1 MRLSRPIIVLLLV
14 TVCVLSGQY
23 LTLTHTAEQT
33 VRSALT
39 QATQL
44 SNETVAR
51 LFVNTALQTI
61 IGKLPLSP
69 RLDADAEVAD
79 DDFEFVDQTIREFI
93 LGSDVVKVKIFNKA
107 GRVLYSTDASQ
118 IGSNSSSSPF
128 FRSAVSGMTTSLMSH
143 RGDFHAAAGQIFDR
157 DLISSYVPIRGN
169 NELIIGVVELYTDRT
184 PAIQQVKASTMEFS
198 AFVALFSCVL
208 ALLFA
213 GLIWL
218 QSTEGT

>member
-14 TVCVLSGQY
+14 TVCLLSGQY

-44 SNETVAR
+44 SNETVTR
-51 LFVNTALQTI
+51 LFVNSALRSI
-61 IGKLPLSP
+61 IDKLPLGHG
-69 RLDADAEVAD
+69 LDSEAEVAGED
-79 DDFEFVDQTIREFI
+79 MKLVDRTIREFI
-93 LGSDVVKVKIFNKA
+93 LGTDVVRVKILNKV
-107 GRVLYSTDASQ
+107 GRVLYSTDSSQ
-118 IGSNSSSSPF
+118 VGSDSSTSPY
-128 FRSAVSGMTTSLMSH
+128 FRSAVSGMSVSLASH
-143 RGDFHAAAGQIFDR
+143 RGDFHAASGQLYDR
-157 DLISSYVPIRGN
+157 DLISSYVPIRGD

-184 PAIQQVKASTMEFS
+184 PAIQQVKSSTMEFA

-218 QSTEGT
+218 QSTDGT

>member
-14 TVCVLSGQY
+14 TVCLLSGQY

-69 RLDADAEVAD
+69 GLDADAEVAD
-79 DDFEFVDQTIREFI
+79 DNFEFVDQKIREFI
-93 LGSDVVKVKIFNKA
+93 LGTDVVKVKIFNKS

-118 IGSNSSSSPF
+118 IGSNGSSSPF

-157 DLISSYVPIRGN
+157 DLISSYVPIRGD